1 MPETDSFDVTV
12 DVIPTSV
19 IVDDVMYEVYPYDST
34 TIRFTWM
41 DDKNSVGLAGFG
53 PSITWP
59 DSHSIIDHGNGTYSI
74 TADSTAL
81 HVGVYQL
88 NVTFTRFGYTT
99 VERMVEIEILELPIV
114 LTYIDEIN
122 QFENETIT
130 VLIQIY
136 DGPHAT
142 IVDWGQIVIELEGV
156 QYQLV
161 YQNSTQYYS
170 VDIWLGTLTPG
181 TYTLNFTATAT
192 DCEIETGEIQLL
204 IESKILYTL
213 VIEVDEQ
220 AQAGQV
226 VQITIQASY
235 SGGPLEGFDVEVHI
249 IVERGQAAPQE
260 YIEGA
265 SDLLEFLVPTD
276 ATRLTIWAEFEG
288 AEGEWPAVSNTVN
301 REVTPGG
308 MNILSL
314 DPITLTIIF
323 GGGGGFLAGLIL
335 LRRRRR
341 GVSTSSSVTE
351 PIVAPTTTPA
361 APMGEV
367 DILQD
372 KIKGSADG
380 LTRAQIAE
388 SLEISPS
395 KAEKMMKKLLKSDS
409 GFEIVEEGKLR
420 RIRFS
425 GE

>member
-1 MPETDSFDVTV
+1 M
-12 DVIPTSV
+12 
-19 IVDDVMYEVYPYDST
+19 
-34 TIRFTWM
+34 
-41 DDKNSVGLAGFG
+41 
-53 PSITWP
+53 
-59 DSHSIIDHGNGTYSI
+59 
-74 TADSTAL
+74 
-81 HVGVYQL
+81 
-88 NVTFTRFGYTT
+88 
-99 VERMVEIEILELPIV
+99 
-114 LTYIDEIN
+114 
-122 QFENETIT
+122 
-130 VLIQIY
+130 
-136 DGPHAT
+136 
-142 IVDWGQIVIELEGV
+142 
-156 QYQLV
+156 
-161 YQNSTQYYS
+161 
-170 VDIWLGTLTPG
+170 
-181 TYTLNFTATAT
+181 
-192 DCEIETGEIQLL
+192 
-204 IESKILYTL
+204 
-213 VIEVDEQ
+213 IEVDEQ

-323 GGGGGFLAGLIL
+323 GGGGGSLAGLIL